1 MKKYIFPALAIACML
16 SASAVFTA
24 CMNNDEETII
34 IESPSTGIPDDSQA
48 TKNPSVVNPTTQVP
62 NIQTTLDEING
73 IPVIRVD
80 MTGIKNAEGLDW
92 LRLFGTGQNG
102 QNVWVEVDG
111 KPKGI
116 LVYNN
121 SDDINEKAI
130 KTDVVFSVDNST
142 SMADEADAIA
152 RDIVSWAQL
161 LANSG
166 LDVRFGV
173 VGFGRNVRDEYSY
186 LVKGYGV
193 SGALDFTTHE
203 ELLSYLSRNTGVD
216 RTVGY
221 EGANKER
228 LADAASAYSE
238 SGGECGVQ
246 AIRFADENLS
256 FRSGAN
262 RIYVNFT
269 DDANYT
275 GNNSK
280 ISVEYMRSETTW
292 PAYKGTIHSVISN
305 SEANINK
312 RIRNVGGAEQ
322 PWLISEYTGGTTL
335 FTSSSFKGVTLES
348 LPVTGAMENSYIIRF
363 SNIDELLDGAAHKV
377 HITVVSEDNTVKAD
391 KTFSV
396 VFPKR

>member
-1 MKKYIFPALAIACML
+1 MKNYLFPALAIACML

-48 TKNPSVVNPTTQVP
+48 TKNPTVTNPTTMVP

-73 IPVIRVD
+73 IPVIRID

-92 LRLFGTGQNG
+92 LRLFGTGQKR
-102 QNVWVEVDG
+102 QNVWVEVDD

-121 SDDINEKAI
+121 SDDINESAI
-130 KTDVVFSVDNST
+130 KTDVVFTVDNSG
-142 SMADEADAIA
+142 SMDDEADAIA

-161 LANSG
+161 LTNAH
-166 LDVRFGV
+166 LDVQFGV
-173 VGFGRNVRDEYSY
+173 VGYG
-186 LVKGYGV
+186 GYV
-193 SGALDFTTHE
+193 SGAINITSVTALSDFLSEGDGTT
-203 ELLSYLSRNTGVD
+203 
-216 RTVGY
+216 RTMHFG
-221 EGANKER
+221 G
-228 LADAASAYSE
+228 ADATQLKSYASSFK
-238 SGGECGVQ
+238 STNRNVSDNECGSM
-246 AIRFADENLS
+246 AIQFADTYFS

-269 DDANYT
+269 DEPNQPNGISDYSVRFFDDQ
-275 GNNSK
+275 NN
-280 ISVEYMRSETTW
+280 W
-292 PAYKGTIHSVISN
+292 PASKGTVHTVFSESKFTSN
-305 SEANINK
+305 TWNK
-312 RIRNVGGAEQ
+312 KEQ

-335 FTSSSFKGVTLES
+335 FTSASFKGVTLES

-363 SNIDELLDGAAHKV
+363 ANIDELLDGAAHKV
-377 HITVVSEDNTVKAD
+377 HITIVSDDNSVKAD

>member
-1 MKKYIFPALAIACML
+1 MKKYIFPAMAVACML

-34 IESPSTGIPDDSQA
+34 LESPHTGIPDDSQA
-48 TKNPSVVNPTTQVP
+48 TKNPTVVNPTTMVP

-80 MTGIKNAEGLDW
+80 MTGIKNTEGVDW

-121 SDDINEKAI
+121 SDDIDEKAI
-130 KTDVVFSVDNST
+130 KTDVVFTVDNSG
-142 SMADEADAIA
+142 SMTEEADAIA

-161 LANSG
+161 LTNSH
-166 LDVRFGV
+166 LDVNFGV
-173 VGFGRNVRDEYSY
+173 VGYG
-186 LVKGYGV
+186 GYV
-193 SGALDFTTHE
+193 SGAINITSVTALSDFLNEKSGVKRTMHFGGTDASQ
-203 ELLSYLSRNTGVD
+203 LTSYASSFK
-216 RTVGY
+216 RTSKDVSD
-221 EGANKER
+221 N
-228 LADAASAYSE
+228 
-238 SGGECGVQ
+238 ECGAM
-246 AIRFADENLS
+246 AILFADQYFS
-256 FRSGAN
+256 FRPGAN

-269 DDANYT
+269 DEPNQPNNYS
-275 GNNSK
+275 GY
-280 ISVEYMRSETTW
+280 SVRFFDSQENW
-292 PAYKGTIHSVISN
+292 PASKGTVHTVF
-305 SEANINK
+305 SEKKFTYNTWN
-312 RIRNVGGAEQ
+312 REEQ

-335 FTSSSFKGVTLES
+335 FTSSSFNGVTLES

-363 SNIDELLDGAAHKV
+363 TNIEELLDGAAHQV
-377 HITVVSEDNTVKAD
+377 HITIVSDDNSVKAD

-396 VFPKR
+396 VFPSRY